1 MRLNNI
7 SILCSSFGNSEIDV
21 IKTLNSLE
29 RQIYKNFEVIAVL
42 PPFKNNYKIFNR
54 YKKKINI
61 KIIITS
67 KKENLAKSLNIACA
81 TSKGKFLSRIDFD
94 DVYQREKLFKQ
105 YNYMKNNPNIDICG
119 TNIYIKN
126 STDKK
131 KKLNFPEKNKN
142 IKNHFFF
149 FNAICH
155 PSVMINRKKIFK
167 LKNLYNPNFHFAED
181 LELWLKYL
189 AKNFNYYN
197 IQENLIVV
205 KHDYSILRDIKNY
218 EYNLKARIKYSKEIY
233 GFFLG
238 ILNIIIFQV
247 FVFVS
252 KNLNQKLP
260 LKLIFLLRR
269 IV

>member
-1 MRLNNI
+1 
-7 SILCSSFGNSEIDV
+7 
-21 IKTLNSLE
+21 
-29 RQIYKNFEVIAVL
+29 
-42 PPFKNNYKIFNR
+42 
-54 YKKKINI
+54 
-61 KIIITS
+61 
-67 KKENLAKSLNIACA
+67 
-81 TSKGKFLSRIDFD
+81 
-94 DVYQREKLFKQ
+94 
-105 YNYMKNNPNIDICG
+105 
-119 TNIYIKN
+119 
-126 STDKK
+126 
-131 KKLNFPEKNKN
+131 
-142 IKNHFFF
+142 
-149 FNAICH
+149 
-155 PSVMINRKKIFK
+155 MINRKKIFK
-167 LKNLYNPNFHFAED
+167 LKNLYNPNFYFAED

-269 IV
+269 IL